1 VTGTKLKMRMD
12 KYNRDNEQLETQ

>member
-1 VTGTKLKMRMD
+1 VIGTKLKMRTD